1 LTEGTAIAPRIVLLA
16 PERAGEAGAILA
28 RSHADFRH
36 LFPERARRPRALPN
50 AGESVGV
57 TRATD
62 AMSAIRVHP
71 PGTVEAL
78 ALERIGIPRVGAGEA
93 LVRVHAAAI
102 TRDELEWP
110 ADRLPA
116 IPSYE
121 LSGTIAARASAVSD
135 VAVGDPVWALTG
147 FDRDGAA
154 AEYTLVPV
162 AFLAPKP
169 RTLGHVESA
178 AIPLAGLT
186 AWQGLFAHGAL
197 REGERVLIHGAAGGV
212 GQFATQLARWRGA
225 YVIGTSAGA
234 SVGHV
239 LALGANEAVD
249 RTAALSD
256 EAVAAVDLV
265 FDTVGGEA
273 LARSPGLLREGG
285 RVVSV
290 AEEPPA
296 AVSDV
301 VQASYFVVEPRR
313 AQLIEL
319 ARLVDEGR
327 VRPLV
332 DSVFPLAE
340 ARAAFERVA
349 MPGKRGKVV
358 LQVAADEA
366 AGR

>member
-1 LTEGTAIAPRIVLLA
+1 LSDID
-16 PERAGEAGAILA
+16 A
-28 RSHADFRH
+28 R
-36 LFPERARRPRALPN
+36 
-50 AGESVGV
+50 ESVGV
-57 TRATD
+57 TSATVMD
-62 AMSAIRVHP
+62 AIRLHP
-71 PGTVEAL
+71 PGTIEAL

-93 LVRVHAAAI
+93 LMRVHAAAI
-102 TRDELEWP
+102 TRGELEWP

-121 LSGTIAARASAVSD
+121 LSGTIAARASTASD
-135 VAVGDPVWALTG
+135 LAVGDPVWALTG
-147 FDRDGAA
+147 FDRDGGA
-154 AEYTLVPV
+154 AEYALVPV

-169 RTLGHVESA
+169 RTLGHVASA
-178 AIPLAGLT
+178 ATPLAGLT
-186 AWQGLFAHGAL
+186 AWQGLFEHGRL
-197 REGERVLIHGAAGGV
+197 RAGERVLIHGAAGGV

-225 YVIGTSAGA
+225 YVIGTSSAAAAGD
-234 SVGHV
+234 V
-239 LALGANEAVD
+239 LALGGNEAVD
-249 RTAALSD
+249 RTAVRSD

-296 AVSDV
+296 AVSEMV
-301 VQASYFVVEPRR
+301 KASYFVVEPRR

-332 DSVFPLAE
+332 DAVFPLAE

-349 MPGKRGKVV
+349 MTAKRGKVV
-358 LQVAADEA
+358 LRVAADEA
-366 AGR
+366 AGG